1 MTRLLFSLLVV
12 TAACLCAH
20 AVNPVL
26 KLAGQGMALLRP
38 VFALENTL
46 QGKVLGAVGGVDVT
60 EVQEELAA
68 IKRNKITCIYTYAL
82 SPFSTEALACLDA
95 AGATYEKRELG
106 LEWFLL
112 GPKASV
118 LRAELLA
125 LTGQSS
131 LPQVFIGGE
140 SIGGLAT
147 GTPGLAALQESGEL
161 EAKLRAAKAL

>member
-1 MTRLLFSLLVV
+1 MHLLVLLL
-12 TAACLCAH
+12 AAAVLLSVAH
-20 AVNPVL
+20 AVNPAL
-26 KLAGQGMALLRP
+26 KVAGQGMALLKP
-38 VFALENTL
+38 VFALENQL
-46 QGKVLGAVGGVDVT
+46 QGKLLGTLGNVDVA
-60 EVQEELAA
+60 EVQEELAT
-68 IKRNKITCIYTYAL
+68 IQRNKVTCIYTYAL

-95 AGATYEKRELG
+95 VGAKYEKRELG

-112 GPKASV
+112 GPRASV

-140 SIGGLAT
+140 AIGGLAT